1 MTPEKADGYFDV
13 AAAYVHVPFCSAV
26 CPYCDFAV
34 VAGRD
39 EIADRYVTAV
49 TTEIEM
55 SEPWRP
61 LGAVYFGGGTPSHVE
76 PALLTSILHALEER
90 HGFETDVEV
99 SLEANPEDFTLAHAA
114 ELIDSGFNRVSFGAQ
129 SFDEVVLLSLGRRHT
144 PDDIAESVANASS
157 AGFERISVDLI
168 YGTPGE
174 TTDSWTETVNRA
186 VALGPGHVSC
196 YALTVERGTDLGRA
210 VDAGAPAPDPDH
222 QADRYEIAEAI
233 LSNAGLA
240 RYEVS
245 NWAREGEECRYNMV
259 VWAQGEYEGYGNGAH
274 GFRDGQRF
282 RNLRRVDT
290 FIDSV
295 ETGSLPR
302 AGSEPVSGWEGELD
316 RLFVGLRRAVGVRG
330 GSGGEALL
338 SSRQGLE
345 LVDAGVITSLGD
357 RLVVRRPLLTD
368 AVHRSVLSLIGPIV
382 RDDDDA

>member
-49 TTEIEM
+49 ATEIEM

-210 VDAGAPAPDPDH
+210 VDAGAPHRILITRRTGMRSPK
-222 QADRYEIAEAI
+222 RY
-233 LSNAGLA
+233 
-240 RYEVS
+240 
-245 NWAREGEECRYNMV
+245 
-259 VWAQGEYEGYGNGAH
+259 
-274 GFRDGQRF
+274 
-282 RNLRRVDT
+282 
-290 FIDSV
+290 
-295 ETGSLPR
+295 
-302 AGSEPVSGWEGELD
+302 
-316 RLFVGLRRAVGVRG
+316 
-330 GSGGEALL
+330 
-338 SSRQGLE
+338 
-345 LVDAGVITSLGD
+345 
-357 RLVVRRPLLTD
+357 
-368 AVHRSVLSLIGPIV
+368 
-382 RDDDDA
+382 